1 MRIAQFTNKGDIKG
15 HSLKS
20 GHETQDPATWGPRH
34 ETLRPGNLGP
44 WDMGPWSWD
53 PGTLDPDIQDPGSG
67 SLKLGTCD
75 PETQNPK
82 RRTLRTEHV
91 TQIPSLS

>member
-1 MRIAQFTNKGDIKG
+1 MAAKKQQRFHHFTFLLFKLRIAQFTNKGDIKG

-44 WDMGPWSWD
+44 WDIGP
-53 PGTLDPDIQDPGSG
+53 
-67 SLKLGTCD
+67 
-75 PETQNPK
+75 
-82 RRTLRTEHV
+82 
-91 TQIPSLS
+91 